1 MGVWE
6 YGGGDSPT
14 LPHFHTSTLPHSHT
28 SFLMRYGFVIDH
40 RKCIGC
46 HACTV
51 ACKEENRVPL
61 GVNRTWVKYI
71 EKGEFPNTRRYFAV
85 LRCNHCDNPPCV
97 FICPTAALFKR
108 SDGIVDFDQERC
120 IGCKSC
126 MQACPYDALYL
137 DPETQTAAKCHF
149 CAHRVEVNL
158 KPACEIVCPE
168 EAIISGDLDDPTSK
182 VSQIIAREVVQV
194 RKPEQGTYP
203 KLYYLNADSTLLTPG
218 TAPISNTYLWAEIPA
233 KKDLENSRPSETR
246 KRGDREMEG
255 FSEIQGQRTPVG
267 EESDLARKKFLA
279 KLMGE
284 DGGSPE
290 SRESDGLDDKTPLTA
305 RTVYNVNHPKP
316 WGGKISLYIWTK
328 SIAAGTFLL
337 SVFLPYLYGRTEGSA
352 LSESTL
358 FKWGGPLLALIFLA
372 LTTVLLIAD
381 LKRPERFFFVLTKP
395 QWRSWLTRGAYI
407 LVIYGLI
414 LSLWFLATLI
424 GGEETRQFPWT
435 GLRATLFWPGII
447 LAILSAIYTGFL
459 FGQAEGRDFWQSP
472 LMPIHLLV
480 QAVLAG
486 AAMLLL
492 LSVIL
497 PTFST
502 GSVKVLGSTVQ
513 TLNIILIGSLLIN
526 AFIILAGEL
535 LMPHSNRDIQRVV
548 RLIVKGPYKFLFWGG
563 VLFMGHVL
571 PLSLLL
577 APTEALTLLGLLL
590 SICGILGVLSEWAG
604 TPRQPSSRPY
614 KVIYWIV
621 LILLGFI
628 PLALLLSGNTSMFIS
643 PANFLAPL
651 LSLGGLLAFEHV
663 RVMAG
668 QSIPLS

>member
-1 MGVWE
+1 
-6 YGGGDSPT
+6 
-14 LPHFHTSTLPHSHT
+14 
-28 SFLMRYGFVIDH
+28 MRYGFVIDH

-51 ACKEENRVPL
+51 ACKEENHVPL

-71 EKGEFPNTRRYFAV
+71 EKGEFPNTRRHFAV

-97 FICPTAALFKR
+97 FICPTTALFKR

-182 VSQIIAREVVQV
+182 ISQIIAREVIQV

-203 KLYYLNADSTLLTPG
+203 KLYYLNADSTILTPG
-218 TAPISNTYLWAEIPA
+218 AAPVSNTYMWAEIPV
-233 KKDLENSRPSETR
+233 KRENSKPSETW
-246 KRGDREMEG
+246 KPGDRETQAK
-255 FSEIQGQRTPVG
+255 IQEQGPQA
-267 EESDLARKKFLA
+267 EEKSDLIRKKFLA

-284 DGGSPE
+284 DGGSPGSDE
-290 SRESDGLDDKTPLTA
+290 SNYKTPLTT
-305 RTVYNVNHPKP
+305 RTVYDVTHPKP
-316 WGGKISLYIWTK
+316 WGRKISLYIWTK

-337 SVFLPYLYGRTEGSA
+337 SILLPYLYGQAEGSA
-352 LSESTL
+352 LSESAL
-358 FKWGGPLLALIFLA
+358 FRWGGPLVALIFLA

-407 LVIYGLI
+407 LVFYGFI
-414 LSLWFLATLI
+414 LSLWFLATLF

-435 GLRATLFWPGII
+435 GLRAMLFWPGII
-447 LAILSAIYTGFL
+447 FAILSAIYTGFL

-486 AAMLLL
+486 AATLLL
-492 LSVIL
+492 LALIL
-497 PTFST
+497 STFST
-502 GSVKVLGSTVQ
+502 DSVRVLGLTLQ
-513 TLNIILIGSLLIN
+513 TLSILLIGSLLIN
-526 AFIILAGEL
+526 AFIILVGEL

-548 RLIVKGPYKFLFWGG
+548 RLIIKGPYKFLFWGG
-563 VLFMGHVL
+563 VVFIGHGL

-577 APTEALTLLGLLL
+577 APTETLTVLGLLL
-590 SICGILGVLSEWAG
+590 SIWGILGALSKWTGAPG
-604 TPRQPSSRPY
+604 QLSSGIY
-614 KVIYWIV
+614 KWIV

-628 PLALLLSGNTSMFIS
+628 PLILLLSGNTSMFIS
-643 PANFLAPL
+643 PAHFLAPL

-668 QSIPLS
+668 QSVPLS

>member
-1 MGVWE
+1 
-6 YGGGDSPT
+6 
-14 LPHFHTSTLPHSHT
+14 
-28 SFLMRYGFVIDH
+28 MRYGFVIDH

-71 EKGEFPNTRRYFAV
+71 EKGEFPNTRRHFAV

-108 SDGIVDFDQERC
+108 SDGIVDFNQERC

-218 TAPISNTYLWAEIPA
+218 TAPISNTYLWAEIPD
-233 KKDLENSRPSETR
+233 KKDLENSRPSGIR
-246 KRGDREMEG
+246 KPEDKELQGLSEG
-255 FSEIQGQRTPVG
+255 QGQRAPAV

-279 KLMGE
+279 KLLGE
-284 DGGSPE
+284 DGVSSE
-290 SRESDGLDDKTPLTA
+290 LSWKSDGLDYKTPLTA
-305 RTVYNVNHPKP
+305 RTVYDVNHPKP

-328 SIAAGTFLL
+328 SIASGTFLL
-337 SVFLPYLYGRTEGSA
+337 SAFLPYLYGRMEGSA

-372 LTTVLLIAD
+372 FTTVLLIAD

-414 LSLWFLATLI
+414 LSLWFLATLM

-447 LAILSAIYTGFL
+447 FAAFSAIYTGFL

-472 LMPIHLLV
+472 LMPVHLLI
-480 QAVLAG
+480 QAMLAG
-486 AAMLLL
+486 AATLLL

-497 PTFST
+497 STFSMD
-502 GSVKVLGSTVQ
+502 SPRVLGLTVQ
-513 TLNIILIGSLLIN
+513 TLNTLLIGSLLLN

-535 LMPHSNRDIQRVV
+535 LMPHPNRDIQRVV
-548 RLIVKGPYKFLFWGG
+548 RLIIKGPYKFLFWGG
-563 VLFMGHVL
+563 VLFMGHML

-577 APTEALTLLGLLL
+577 APTEAWTLLGLLL
-590 SICGILGVLSEWAG
+590 SIFGILGALSEWTR
-604 TPRQPSSRPY
+604 TPRQLSLKPY
-614 KVIYWIV
+614 KGIYWIV
-621 LILLGFI
+621 LTLLGFI
-628 PLALLLSGNTSMFIS
+628 PLVLLLSGNISIFTS